1 MIPPL
6 ILSPLKPKECIEL
19 LCPDRR
25 ADQLMAED
33 NDDAIPYCIATG
45 DVKKLVN
52 FFSGR
57 GQLKEALL
65 VAQV

>member
-1 MIPPL
+1 
-6 ILSPLKPKECIEL
+6 
-19 LCPDRR
+19 
-25 ADQLMAED
+25 MAED

-65 VAQV
+65 VVQV

>member
-1 MIPPL
+1 
-6 ILSPLKPKECIEL
+6 
-19 LCPDRR
+19 
-25 ADQLMAED
+25 MAED

-65 VAQV
+65 VAQVQRCFRLLHMDRCRWASTARVCM

>member
-1 MIPPL
+1 
-6 ILSPLKPKECIEL
+6 
-19 LCPDRR
+19 
-25 ADQLMAED
+25 MAED

-65 VAQV
+65 VAQVLRWFRLLHMGRCRWPSTARVSM